1 MEKELPVRKRIRL
14 KGYDYSNEGY
24 YFITICTHGQ
34 QYLLCN
40 VITANVGQGLCS
52 CCLLEAGKIV
62 KAELFELKKRYNHI
76 RIDKYVIMP
85 NHIHMIIA
93 VERREQSPRPT
104 ILDIICTYKSITT
117 KRYNKTLG
125 KTGKTLWQS
134 RYHDHIIRNEAEY
147 QLIWQYIDENPIRWK
162 RTYTMLKEPGMI
174 I

>member
-1 MEKELPVRKRIRL
+1 MCRYLLLVVKWCYGKRITGEKTNSI

-40 VITANVGQGLCS
+40 VITASVG
-52 CCLLEAGKIV
+52 
-62 KAELFELKKRYNHI
+62 
-76 RIDKYVIMP
+76 
-85 NHIHMIIA
+85 
-93 VERREQSPRPT
+93 QSPRPT

-147 QLIWQYIDENPIRWK
+147 HLIWKYIVENLIRWDED
-162 RTYTMLKEPGMI
+162 TYYV
-174 I
+174 